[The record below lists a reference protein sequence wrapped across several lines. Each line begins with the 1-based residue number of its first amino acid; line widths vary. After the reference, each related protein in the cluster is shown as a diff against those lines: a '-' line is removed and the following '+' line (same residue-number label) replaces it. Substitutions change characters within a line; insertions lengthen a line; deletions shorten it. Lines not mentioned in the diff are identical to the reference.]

1 MKRKTIPGPFLTKR
15 ELVRT
20 MSMELDITQPLALSA
35 INLVFSEICKAL
47 VAGGHCE
54 FRDFGV
60 FSVNEHK
67 PRVGRNPTR
76 PGDTYS
82 IPGHRVVRFR
92 PGRNL
97 RNEVAGKPPAP
108 PPRRRGRKP
117 KDD

>member
-47 VAGGHCE
+47 VAG
-54 FRDFGV
+54 
-60 FSVNEHK
+60 
-67 PRVGRNPTR
+67 
-76 PGDTYS
+76 DTYS

>member
-60 FSVNEHK
+60 FTVSSHK
-67 PRVGRNPTR
+67 SRIGRDPHHPER
-76 PGDTYS
+76 TYEV
-82 IPGHRVVRFR
+82 PEHRVVRFR
-92 PGRNL
+92 AGQLL
-97 RNEVAGKPPAP
+97 RDKVAKE
-108 PPRRRGRKP
+108 K
-117 KDD
+117 